1 MGAFGPVQRR
11 LVADVVAALK
21 RRPVGEAKLAGA
33 ARALAPH
40 CGDVRKTLCEALEVL
55 VRRASFERELYGTAV
70 RALTELTEKRALPP
84 LRDALASEEAG
95 GFAALSAACFSRD
108 ASLSAPLSRAASSR
122 HAHVAFAAEVARLAR
137 GEASAARLESL
148 APKIKE
154 SHRIALCVEMFV
166 PLVWTARASGAR
178 REEGGAAREGGAE
191 VARAGDSPQM
201 PASVA
206 AALAVLRGAERHLGR
221 WLVLAEVAVR
231 AGDPLPVIE
240 ARARSEEG
248 PVSSRSAWTLVRW
261 ALESIRF
268 ERPSDQAR
276 AEAAPA
282 AAEPPPV
289 RPTAEL
295 VARLSDRP
303 SSDRDMSFLF
313 RLART
318 GAPGARPMLE
328 GIAKV
333 PLADEVAVRAAGSL
347 ARAYGREDL
356 RRELLALARD
366 PKREELRGLAA
377 ATLWDAGDRGPAEE
391 AAESLLESKA
401 LASQVWAS
409 LVRGVPRAETEL
421 VSEPR
426 FRRVQWGWLE

>member
-21 RRPVGEAKLAGA
+21 RRPAGEAKLAGA

-40 CGDVRKTLCEALEVL
+40 CGDVRKTLGEALEVL
-55 VRRASFERELYGTAV
+55 VRRESFERELYASAV
-70 RALTELTEKRALPP
+70 RALSELAEKRSVSP

-108 ASLSAPLSRAASSR
+108 GSLSAPLSRAASSR

-137 GEASAARLESL
+137 GESSGTSGARLESL

-166 PLVWTARASGAR
+166 PLVWTGRASTN
-178 REEGGAAREGGAE
+178 GAE
-191 VARAGDSPQM
+191 AEPARTGDAPQM

-231 AGDPLPVIE
+231 AGDPQPVAE

-261 ALESIRF
+261 ALESIRA
-268 ERPSDQAR
+268 EGPRPG
-276 AEAAPA
+276 A
-282 AAEPPPV
+282 AAAAAANADPPPV

-333 PLADEVAVRAAGSL
+333 PLADEVSVRAAGSL

-356 RRELLALARD
+356 RRELLSLARD

-377 ATLWDAGDRGPAEE
+377 ASLWDAGERGPAEE
-391 AAESLLESKA
+391 AAEPLLESKA
-401 LASQVWAS
+401 LGSQVWAS
-409 LVRGVPRAETEL
+409 LVRGAPRGETEL

>member
-1 MGAFGPVQRR
+1 
-11 LVADVVAALK
+11 
-21 RRPVGEAKLAGA
+21 
-33 ARALAPH
+33 
-40 CGDVRKTLCEALEVL
+40 
-55 VRRASFERELYGTAV
+55 
-70 RALTELTEKRALPP
+70 
-84 LRDALASEEAG
+84 
-95 GFAALSAACFSRD
+95 
-108 ASLSAPLSRAASSR
+108 
-122 HAHVAFAAEVARLAR
+122 VARLAR

-166 PLVWTARASGAR
+166 PLVWTGRASVVR
-178 REEGGAAREGGAE
+178 REDATSARDSAAE

-261 ALESIRF
+261 ALESIRI
-268 ERPSDQAR
+268 EKAADRAR
-276 AEAAPA
+276 AEPASTGPTSPGGASA
-282 AAEPPPV
+282 AAVDPPAV

-333 PLADEVAVRAAGSL
+333 PLVDEVAVRAAGSL

-377 ATLWDAGDRGPAEE
+377 ASLWDAGDRAPAEE
-391 AAESLLESKA
+391 AAEPLLESKA
-401 LASQVWAS
+401 LGSQVWAS

>member
-1 MGAFGPVQRR
+1 MQRR

-21 RRPVGEAKLAGA
+21 RRPAGEAKLAGA

-40 CGDVRKTLCEALEVL
+40 CGDVRKTLSEALEVL
-55 VRRASFERELYGTAV
+55 VRRESFERELYGTAV

-108 ASLSAPLSRAASSR
+108 STLSAPLSRAASSR

-166 PLVWTARASGAR
+166 PLVWTGRASVVR
-178 REEGGAAREGGAE
+178 REDSPPAREGGAE

-261 ALESIRF
+261 ALESIRI
-268 ERPSDQAR
+268 ERPADQPR
-276 AEAAPA
+276 AEPAQTA
-282 AAEPPPV
+282 AADPPAV

-333 PLADEVAVRAAGSL
+333 PLVDEVAVRAAGSL

-377 ATLWDAGDRGPAEE
+377 ASLWDAGDRGPAEE
-391 AAESLLESKA
+391 AAEPLLESKA
-401 LASQVWAS
+401 RGRQVWAS
-409 LVRGVPRAETEL
+409 LVRGV
-421 VSEPR
+421 
-426 FRRVQWGWLE
+426 